1 MAFGRKFPRARREWF
16 DAENVQRKKLVGKAA
31 SPPMG
36 GDSGWGVG
44 GTGAACMNFRENF
57 MRRDPA

>member
-1 MAFGRKFPRARREWF
+1 MAFGQKFPRAGREWF
-16 DAENVQRKKLVGKAA
+16 DVENVLGKKLAGKAA
-31 SPPMG
+31 SSHVG

>member
-1 MAFGRKFPRARREWF
+1 LGEISARAGAHWF
-16 DAENVQRKKLVGKAA
+16 DAENVLRRKLAGKPA
-31 SPPMG
+31 SPPVG

-57 MRRDPA
+57 MRGDRA